1 MRDELRTRMMSKS
14 PAGTQPSDISAIVS
28 RRVERRVEKSR
39 GRILKVPRK
48 ASSAELAAW
57 QVGIVVAIFGLWQLG
72 ASLVW
77 VNVFFWSEPSL
88 IWQKAVVFLQKGDAY
103 TDTWYTVSATLLGF
117 VYGTVGGAVIGLS
130 FWWSRTYA
138 TVAQPF
144 VIVFH
149 AIPKFALA
157 PLVVLVFGIGMP
169 SKVAM
174 GVALTIVV
182 TILTTFAAVRA
193 VDQDSERLMYSLG
206 ASRFQVFT
214 KLVVPSVMPWIIA
227 SLRVN
232 IGLALAGAIVGEFIS
247 SEHGLGRAILYAGQV
262 YDIALIWVGVIIL
275 SVVAVLMYVAV
286 AGLERVLLR
295 GFMHGASFQ

>member
-1 MRDELRTRMMSKS
+1 MAQKL
-14 PAGTQPSDISAIVS
+14 SAEYQARGLIGFIG
-28 RRVERRVEKSR
+28 RRVARRVAGGR
-39 GRILKVPRK
+39 GRVLKTPRK
-48 ASSAELAAW
+48 ASNAEFALW
-57 QVGIVVAIFGLWQLG
+57 QIGIVVAIFGLWEYG
-72 ASLVW
+72 AGAGW
-77 VNVFFWSEPSL
+77 IDTFFWSQPNQVWSKFL
-88 IWQKAVVFLQKGDAY
+88 VFVQTGDAY
-103 TDTWYTVSATLLGF
+103 VDTWYTMAATILGF

-138 TVAQPF
+138 TVSQPF
-144 VIVFH
+144 IIVFH

-157 PLVVLVFGIGMP
+157 PLVILVFGLGMP

-182 TILTTFAAVRA
+182 TILTTFTAVRA
-193 VDQDSERLMYSLG
+193 VDQDSEKLMYSLG
-206 ASRFQVFT
+206 ASRWQVFA

-247 SEHGLGRAILYAGQV
+247 SQHGLGRAILYASQV
-262 YDIALIWVGVIIL
+262 YDIALIWVGVIVL
-275 SVVAVLMYVAV
+275 SVLAVLMYVGV
-286 AGLERVLLR
+286 AWLERILLR

>member
-1 MRDELRTRMMSKS
+1 MTQKLSAEARPSWRAHLIGRRAASAV
-14 PAGTQPSDISAIVS
+14 AG
-28 RRVERRVEKSR
+28 SR
-39 GRILKVPRK
+39 GRILKPPRK
-48 ASSAELAAW
+48 ASVWEIGIW
-57 QVGIVVAIFGLWQLG
+57 QVAIVVAIFGLWELG
-72 ASLVW
+72 ARLGW
-77 VNVFFWSEPSL
+77 VNTFFWSQPSQ
-88 IWQKAVVFLQKGDAY
+88 IWDKAVVFVQKGDAY
-103 TDTWYTVSATLLGF
+103 VDTWYTVSATILGF
-117 VYGTVGGAVIGLS
+117 VYGTVGGAIIGLS

-138 TVAQPF
+138 TVSQPF

-193 VDQDSERLMYSLG
+193 VDQDSEKLFYSLG
-206 ASRFQVFT
+206 ASRWQVFV
-214 KLVVPSVMPWIIA
+214 KVVVPSVMPWIIA

-247 SEHGLGRAILYAGQV
+247 SQHGLGRTILYASQV

-275 SVVAVLMYVAV
+275 SILAVLMYLAV
-286 AGLERVLLR
+286 AWIERILLR
-295 GFMHGASFQ
+295 GFMHGTSLQ